1 MRASILLLTLPFLL
15 TASAYGYFGGE
26 IYYKWWKNPKIATEM
41 KLTKD
46 QADEIEDIFTSYK
59 EEIIVHQKE
68 LRKREDELLSKLRE
82 PQCSRDE
89 VMVMTDEIENI
100 KAALTRIKVDM
111 FLKIKNVLTPDQE
124 EALHNIR
131 AKYREKK
138 IKEMQELSEKKQDG
152 STTQ

>member
-1 MRASILLLTLPFLL
+1 MRASILFLTLPFLL

-41 KLTKD
+41 KLTED
-46 QADEIEDIFTSYK
+46 QANEIEDIFTSYK

-138 IKEMQELSEKKQDG
+138 IKEMQELREKKQG
-152 STTQ
+152 ESTTQ